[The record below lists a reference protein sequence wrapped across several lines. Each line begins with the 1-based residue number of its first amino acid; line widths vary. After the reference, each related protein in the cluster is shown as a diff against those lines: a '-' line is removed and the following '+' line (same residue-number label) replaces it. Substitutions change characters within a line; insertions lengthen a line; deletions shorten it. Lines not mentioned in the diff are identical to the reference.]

1 MFDVSPRR
9 LGALVAVAA
18 GALALSACSAGS
30 LGSSGGGGE
39 GGKVTLSFLADNS
52 EGSQAQAKGLA
63 QAFTAK
69 NPTITINVESR
80 PGGTDGDNLIKTRL
94 STGDMTDVFMYN
106 TGSLF
111 QALAPEKNLVP
122 LDDGSW
128 VGDLDPSFKS
138 TVTANNKVYGAPF
151 GNFSSGAILYNRPVY
166 QQLGL
171 QVPKTWADFM
181 ANSAKIKAAGKAPVI
196 QTYQDT
202 WSSQLFVL
210 GDYHNV
216 QAAVPDFADKYT
228 KGEAKYATTPAALEG
243 FKHLQEVYDA
253 GYENKNFA
261 STKVEDGVRM
271 LAKGDGVQYPILS
284 GVIGAL
290 AATDPQ
296 ALQNI
301 GLFAIPG
308 SDTSKNGLT
317 VWTPAGFYI
326 PKSTTGAKLDAA
338 KKFAAFLGSKEGC
351 DAQTKAY
358 PPAGPYGVKGCTLP
372 DNVPQAVKDM
382 QPYFESGATT
392 PALEF
397 LSPIKGP
404 ALEQITVEVGSG
416 IRKADAG
423 AALYDQD
430 VKKQAQQLG
439 LPGW

>member
-1 MFDVSPRR
+1 MFKAPPRR
-9 LGALVAVAA
+9 LGALVAVTA
-18 GALALSACSAGS
+18 GALALAACSAGS
-30 LGSSGGGGE
+30 LGSSDSK

-52 EGSQAQAKGLA
+52 EGSQAQANGLA
-63 QAFTAK
+63 KDFSAK
-69 NPTITINVESR
+69 NPNITIKVESR
-80 PGGTDGDNLIKTRL
+80 PGGSDGDNLIKTRL

-111 QALAPEKNLVP
+111 QALAPEKNLVA
-122 LDDGSW
+122 LDGQSW
-128 VGDLDPSFKS
+128 VGDLDSNFKT
-138 TVTANNKVYGAPF
+138 TVTSNGKVYGAPF
-151 GNFSSGAILYNRPVY
+151 GTFSSGAILYNRPVY

-171 QVPKTWADFM
+171 QVPKTWDEFM

-202 WSSQLFVL
+202 WTSQLFVL

-228 KGEAKYATTPAALEG
+228 KNQAKYATTPAALAG
-243 FKHLQEVYDA
+243 FKHLQDVHDA
-253 GYENKNFA
+253 GYENKDFA
-261 STKVEDGVRM
+261 SAKLEDGLNL

-284 GVIGAL
+284 GVVGGL
-290 AATDPQ
+290 AATNPQ

-308 SDTSKNGLT
+308 ADAAKNGLT
-317 VWTPAGFYI
+317 VWTPAGTYI

-338 KKFAAFLGSKEGC
+338 KKFVAFVGSKEGC
-351 DAQTKAY
+351 DSQTKAY
-358 PPAGPYGVKGCTLP
+358 PPSGPYGVKGCTLP
-372 DNVPQAVKDM
+372 SNVPQSVKDM
-382 QPYFESGATT
+382 QPYFDTGATT

-397 LSPIKGP
+397 MSPIKGP